1 VNRVERL
8 IEIARKKKRVVIGLM
23 SGTSVDAID
32 AVLVR
37 IEGNAR
43 DGARIEKLRFGSLGF
58 PQEIQTRIKLLFE
71 RERDRKLTDPV
82 TGEHPA
88 PWTIE
93 EICHLDF
100 VLGELFA
107 QAANRLIADAGMKN
121 DDIDLIA
128 AAGQTIWHRPRPTTE
143 PSTADLPWLDEPIT
157 TRSTLAIG
165 QAAVI
170 AERTGIITMGDLRVR
185 DVAAGGHGA
194 PLVAYFDWGQLRHPK
209 LARAMQ
215 NIGGIANVTY
225 IPPNATL
232 DQVVA
237 FDTGPGNMVIDSL
250 MYLVTKGEE
259 TFDRDGQRAARGIVR
274 EDVLAWCMS
283 DPYFQLK
290 PPKTTGRERFG
301 RQFAARMAERFHDV
315 APDDLIAT
323 ATAFTAE
330 SIAHA
335 YREFIGGHVD
345 EMIVAGGGAKNP
357 ALLKM
362 LRERLP
368 DTEVKV
374 YEFLQEKEAMAMALI
389 ASDSISGLD
398 TNVAAV
404 TGGKSTVLGK
414 ICL

>member
-43 DGARIEKLRFGSLGF
+43 DGARIEKLRFGSFGF

-71 RERDRKLTDPV
+71 RERDRKLTDPI

-121 DDIDLIA
+121 DDVDLIA

-215 NIGGIANVTY
+215 NIGGIANVTF

-232 DQVVA
+232 DEVVA

-250 MYLVTKGEE
+250 MYLVTKGAE
-259 TFDRDGQRAARGIVR
+259 TFDRDGERASRGTVR

-301 RQFAARMAERFHDV
+301 RQFAARIAEGFQDV
-315 APDDLIAT
+315 AADDLIAT

-335 YREFIGGHVD
+335 YREFIGSHVD

-357 ALLKM
+357 ALLQM

-368 DTEVKV
+368 DTEIKV

-398 TNVAAV
+398 TNVASV
-404 TGGKSTVLGK
+404 TGGNSTILGK

>member
-1 VNRVERL
+1 VKRL
-8 IEIARKKKRVVIGLM
+8 DRLYEIGTKRKRNVVGLM

-32 AVLVR
+32 AVLVEITGHASR
-37 IEGNAR
+37 
-43 DGARIEKLRFGSLGF
+43 ARIRELRFDSF
-58 PQEIQTRIKLLFE
+58 PFPAEIRTRVNTLFDKE
-71 RERDRKLTDPV
+71 K
-82 TGEHPA
+82 A
-88 PWTIE
+88 NIE

-107 QAANRLIADAGMKN
+107 AAANKVIANAGMKN
-121 DDIDLIA
+121 KDVDLIA

-143 PSTADLPWLDEPIT
+143 PSTMTVDWIDEPVS

-165 QAAVI
+165 QSAVI
-170 AERTGIITMGDLRVR
+170 AERTGIVTVGDLRVR

-194 PLVAYFDWGQLRHPK
+194 PLVAYFDWAQARHGT

-225 IPPNATL
+225 VPPRAKMNE
-232 DQVVA
+232 VIA
-237 FDTGPGNMVIDSL
+237 FDTGPGNMVIDALTYRVS
-250 MYLVTKGEE
+250 GERE
-259 TFDRDGQRAARGIVR
+259 IYDTDGARAARGRVR

-301 RQFAARMAERFHDV
+301 RQYARRLAEQFRDV
-315 APDDLIAT
+315 DPDDLIAT

-335 YREFIGGHVD
+335 YRTFIERPVD
-345 EMIVAGGGAKNP
+345 ELLVAGGGAKNP
-357 ALLKM
+357 TLMRM

-368 DTEVKV
+368 DTNVEVYQFSK
-374 YEFLQEKEAMAMALI
+374 QKEAMAMALI
-389 ASDSISGLD
+389 ANDS
-398 TNVAAV
+398 VAGMYTDVARLV
-404 TGGKSTVLGK
+404 GGKPAVLGK